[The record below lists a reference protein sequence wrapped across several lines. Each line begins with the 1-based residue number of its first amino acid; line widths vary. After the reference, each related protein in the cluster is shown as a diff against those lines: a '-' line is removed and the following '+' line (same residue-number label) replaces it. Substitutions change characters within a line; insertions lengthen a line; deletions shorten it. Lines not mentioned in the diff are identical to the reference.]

1 MAVLCLYCGCVIM
14 SQTQVSASEKIKKI
28 LLNSAK
34 SVFLFSVTSWYD
46 EGAPRPRHGPKSA
59 HFHCYQ
65 QGGPLYTLHC
75 GTHCKTVGARPETTR
90 LQQGPHGHK
99 QQRWCCRSSAA
110 VRPVTQVGL
119 LYPTLTFLKTLKS
132 RVLITTIYPTWQ
144 HHAYFHPIE
153 CVRREPGPP
162 EGLLQCPPSSQ
173 QQQKAGG
180 AHAAADR
187 VSGRST
193 IMDEERR

>member
-34 SVFLFSVTSWYD
+34 SVFLFSVTSWYN

-75 GTHCKTVGARPETTR
+75 GTHCKTVGAHPETTR

-110 VRPVTQVGL
+110 VCPVTQVGL
-119 LYPTLTFLKTLKS
+119 LYPTLTFLKTFKITCPDHDYIPYLTASRLFSPYRVCPEKAWTSWRSSSMSSLLSATVKS
-132 RVLITTIYPTWQ
+132 RRSSCSSW
-144 HHAYFHPIE
+144 
-153 CVRREPGPP
+153 
-162 EGLLQCPPSSQ
+162 PSF
-173 QQQKAGG
+173 
-180 AHAAADR
+180 R
-187 VSGRST
+187 
-193 IMDEERR
+193 